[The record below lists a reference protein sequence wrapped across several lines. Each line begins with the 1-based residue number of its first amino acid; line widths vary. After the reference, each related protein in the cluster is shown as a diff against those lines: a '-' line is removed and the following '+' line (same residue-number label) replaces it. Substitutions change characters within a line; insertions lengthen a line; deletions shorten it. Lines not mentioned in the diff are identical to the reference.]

1 MNALAGAV
9 LTFRHGPCSFAPS
22 HLEMGESRWNA
33 AVGSYRLECVSS
45 SSSTS
50 TTILSVVENGTPIE
64 QHDVPHPE
72 SSDEVRELA
81 ERLRLEHMSRAVVV
95 AQRLWRGGSTACLT
109 ARHD

>member
-1 MNALAGAV
+1 MIIYWAGSR
-9 LTFRHGPCSFAPS
+9 LFRQTEFARQSP
-22 HLEMGESRWNA
+22 
-33 AVGSYRLECVSS
+33 
-45 SSSTS
+45 
-50 TTILSVVENGTPIE
+50 VVENGTPIE